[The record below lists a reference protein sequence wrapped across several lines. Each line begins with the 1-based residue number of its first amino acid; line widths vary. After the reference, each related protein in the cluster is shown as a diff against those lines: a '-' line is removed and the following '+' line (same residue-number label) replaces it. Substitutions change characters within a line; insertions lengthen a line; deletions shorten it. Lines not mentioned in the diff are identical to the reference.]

1 MYCPLITRVLLL
13 SPVSGHDIAGGDVA
27 FTEALL
33 ARPPEGVTY
42 TTYIDALADGTLVER
57 GRRPKHGTMRAR
69 DTVIFCAR
77 GIELALRRIGLLF
90 REPYRYFTVDPDA
103 FDLVHSHVFSLRLVE
118 SDPPL
123 VISAGFPLSV
133 LYEDRFHWSH
143 RHVLVAT
150 WMEHLL
156 ARTFGVQVPW
166 FPPRAAAL
174 SLVQSDHYR
183 NSLIEAGADPR
194 QVVVRTLA
202 IDGTPSEPRS
212 GPPQPIGFISTDF
225 EGKGG
230 RVVVDAFR
238 SLLATHPDARLVIV
252 GTDTLPSDLI
262 LPDGSVEWLG
272 RVSRS
277 EVLESVFP
285 RIDVLVHPT
294 RCDSG
299 PPFVILEALQR
310 AIPVITS
317 DLVWIDEGLAGDGVR
332 RVPGDTEHV
341 SLALADLFDAA
352 NYGDASRAA
361 VALWETRY
369 SMDVLAGHL
378 GDDYDV
384 ALGRLA

>member
-1 MYCPLITRVLLL
+1 M
-13 SPVSGHDIAGGDVA
+13 A

-57 GRRPKHGTMRAR
+57 GRRPKHGAIRAR
-69 DTVIFCAR
+69 DAFIFCAR
-77 GIELALRRIGLLF
+77 GIELALRRTGLLF
-90 REPYRYFTVDPDA
+90 REPYRYLTVDPDA
-103 FDLVHSHVFSLRLVE
+103 FDLMHSHVFSLRLIGT
-118 SDPPL
+118 DLPL
-123 VISAGFPLSV
+123 VMSAGFPLSV

-143 RHVLVAT
+143 RRVLFAT

-166 FPPRAAAL
+166 FPPRTAAL

-183 NSLIEAGADPR
+183 NSLMEAGADPQR
-194 QVVVRTLA
+194 VLVRTLA
-202 IDGTPSEPRS
+202 IDGVASEPRP
-212 GPPQPIGFISTDF
+212 GPPRTIGFISTDF

-238 SLLATHPDARLVIV
+238 SLLTTHPDARLVVV
-252 GTDTLPSDLI
+252 GTDTLPPDLI

-310 AIPVITS
+310 SIPVITS
-317 DLVWIDEGLAGDGVR
+317 DLVWIDEGLTGDGVR
-332 RVPGDTEHV
+332 RVPVDTEHV
-341 SLALADLFDAA
+341 SLAMADLFDADT
-352 NYGDASRAA
+352 YEDASRAA
-361 VALWETRY
+361 VALWESRY

-378 GDDYDV
+378 GDDYNV
-384 ALGRLA
+384 ALRPLA